1 MMTRPKF
8 KSSDR
13 RTSRRRLLLAV
24 AMLTARVASPVLAAP
39 QQVDTEQS
47 TITVRVF
54 KAGLFRGFGD
64 NHEIRGGVKHG
75 SINDTNPIEIHISVD
90 ARNLRVVDPDA
101 SANDRAQIQ
110 TRMLGPEVLDASRF
124 PEIRFDSDTAGR
136 TDSHAWIVHGQLTLH
151 GQTRALTVNVNQDQ
165 RHYKGSVTLKQTD
178 FGMTPIS
185 VAGGA
190 VKVKDELTI
199 DFDVVAQPIPQ
210 RTE

>member
-1 MMTRPKF
+1 MLTRPKF
-8 KSSDR
+8 KISQR
-13 RTSRRRLLLAV
+13 RTSKRLLLA
-24 AMLTARVASPVLAAP
+24 AALLTARAASPVLAAP

-64 NHEIRGGVKHG
+64 NHEIRGAVKRG
-75 SINDTNPIEIHISVD
+75 SINDANPIEVHISVD
-90 ARNLRVVDPDA
+90 TRNLRVVDPDA

-124 PEIRFDSDTAGR
+124 PEIRFDSDTADR
-136 TDSHAWIVHGQLTLH
+136 TASHAWIVHGRLTLH
-151 GQTRALTVNVNQDQ
+151 GETRALTVAVNQDQ

-199 DFDVVAQPIPQ
+199 DFDIVAQPIPQ

>member
-1 MMTRPKF
+1 MMTRLI
-8 KSSDR
+8 SER
-13 RTSRRRLLLAV
+13 RMSKRQLLLAV
-24 AMLTARVASPVLAAP
+24 AILTASVASPVLSAH

-54 KAGLFRGFGD
+54 KAGFFRGFGD
-64 NHEIRGGVKHG
+64 NHEIRGVVKGG
-75 SINDTNPIEIHISVD
+75 SINDANPIEVHISVD

-110 TRMLGPEVLDASRF
+110 ARMLGPEVLDASRF
-124 PEIRFDSDTAGR
+124 PEIRFDSNTAGR

-151 GQTRALTVNVNQDQ
+151 GQTRALTVKVNHDQ

-185 VAGGA
+185 IAGGA
-190 VKVKDELTI
+190 VKVKNELTI
-199 DFDVVAQPIPQ
+199 DFDIVAQPGQ
-210 RTE
+210 ERTE